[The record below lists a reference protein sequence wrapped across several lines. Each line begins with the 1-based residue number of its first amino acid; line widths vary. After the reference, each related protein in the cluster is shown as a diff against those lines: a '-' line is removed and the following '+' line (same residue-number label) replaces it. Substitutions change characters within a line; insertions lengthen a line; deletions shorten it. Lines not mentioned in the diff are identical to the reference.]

1 MQALPDARYAYLP
14 RLHWMAPLASVAQLG
29 PQAVVLARDAM
40 AEHLR
45 MLWASCARSTDA
57 QMVVQ
62 LADNAAPNTQASEV
76 QRFFIRPAS
85 NPR

>member
-1 MQALPDARYAYLP
+1 
-14 RLHWMAPLASVAQLG
+14 
-29 PQAVVLARDAM
+29 VVLVRDAM

-45 MLWASCARSTDA
+45 MLWASGARSTDA

-62 LADNAAPNTQASEV
+62 LADKVAPNVEAVEE

-85 NPR
+85 NPL